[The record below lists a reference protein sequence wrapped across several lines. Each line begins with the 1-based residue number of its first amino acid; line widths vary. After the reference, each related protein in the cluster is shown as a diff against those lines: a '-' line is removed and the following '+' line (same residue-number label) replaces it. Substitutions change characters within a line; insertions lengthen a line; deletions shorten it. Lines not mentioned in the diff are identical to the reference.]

1 MNLTLPLDLGV
12 AGFLIAAFAV
22 FVIGLAKSSVP
33 AAATMPVGLFA
44 LVIPAKLSVGAIL
57 PLLILGDIIALLA
70 FRKVG
75 RWDIVVKI
83 LPSVF
88 VGMFI
93 GYFLLAW
100 STSREVAYVIG
111 AILVFTAI
119 YEIRKRLRNERMD
132 IEQNS
137 SQKQR
142 SRLTAQLMGVLVGIM
157 TMTANSAG
165 PIFSLYLLNLQLPMQ
180 TFVGTNSWLFF
191 IINVSKIP
199 FNANLGI
206 ITTQTLILA
215 VLLAPFVVMGG
226 LFGQKIMRRINQRA
240 FEYSALVS
248 TLIAGLLLFIPR

>member
-12 AGFLIAAFAV
+12 AGFLVAAFAV

-70 FRKVG
+70 FRKAG
-75 RWDIVVKI
+75 RWDIVIKI

-93 GYFLLAW
+93 GYFLLSW

-119 YEIRKRLRNERMD
+119 YEIRKRLRNEKMD
-132 IEQNS
+132 IDQGVN
-137 SQKQR
+137 QKQR

-206 ITTQTLILA
+206 ITTQTLMLA

-226 LFGQKIMRRINQRA
+226 LFGQRIMRSINQRA

>member
-70 FRKVG
+70 FRKAG

-93 GYFLLAW
+93 GYFLLSW

-119 YEIRKRLRNERMD
+119 YEIRKRLRNEKMD
-132 IEQNS
+132 IDQGVN
-137 SQKQR
+137 QKQR

-206 ITTQTLILA
+206 ITTQTLMLA

-226 LFGQKIMRRINQRA
+226 LFGQRIMRSINQRA

>member
-70 FRKVG
+70 FRKAG

-93 GYFLLAW
+93 GYFLLSW

-119 YEIRKRLRNERMD
+119 YEIRKRLRNEKMD
-132 IEQNS
+132 IDQGVN
-137 SQKQR
+137 QKQR

-206 ITTQTLILA
+206 ITTQTLMLA
-215 VLLAPFVVMGG
+215 VFLAPFVVMGG
-226 LFGQKIMRRINQRA
+226 LFGQRIMRSINQRA

>member
-1 MNLTLPLDLGV
+1 LNLTLPLDLGV

-70 FRKVG
+70 FRKAG

-93 GYFLLAW
+93 GYFLLSW

-119 YEIRKRLRNERMD
+119 YEIRKRLRNEKMD
-132 IEQNS
+132 IEQGSN
-137 SQKQR
+137 QKQR

-206 ITTQTLILA
+206 ITTQTLMLA

-226 LFGQKIMRRINQRA
+226 LFGQKIMRSINQRA